1 MVGVRRLELPAFR
14 PPDERAN
21 QTAPHPEAIADQ
33 RHLELYQPAQLIA
46 SAKFRVFAVSRQRG
60 ARPRLWFFT
69 GLHIILACR
78 KERSTRASFDVEG
91 VEDTVHN
98 IIYSKQAVK
107 ALNGMDAATKHR
119 IKQGIEKIPEGD
131 IVPLQGSA
139 DGRKRL
145 RVGKYR
151 VVFNIV
157 REDLWILEIGARGDI
172 CK

>member
-1 MVGVRRLELPAFR
+1 M
-14 PPDERAN
+14 
-21 QTAPHPEAIADQ
+21 
-33 RHLELYQPAQLIA
+33 
-46 SAKFRVFAVSRQRG
+46 
-60 ARPRLWFFT
+60 
-69 GLHIILACR
+69 
-78 KERSTRASFDVEG
+78 
-91 VEDTVHN
+91 HN